1 MTDFEVVWTE
11 VAFSMLEAIRDKR
24 IQRSLFKKALSLRQ
38 EPLRKGKP
46 LQGKL
51 AGYLS
56 VRAVGQRYRIIYQ
69 VHEQCVRVL
78 VVAVGI
84 RKQGDPRDI
93 YEKALKNTKHVN

>member
-1 MTDFEVVWTE
+1 
-11 VAFSMLEAIRDKR
+11 MLEAIRDKR

-38 EPLRKGKP
+38 EPLQKGKP
-46 LQGKL
+46 LQGEL

-84 RKQGDPRDI
+84 RKQGDTRDI
-93 YEKALKNTKHVN
+93 YAKALKNTKHVN